1 MQVRNP
7 ASRYLTLSLDMA
19 GKRAVLAGGG
29 RVAARKATVLREAG
43 MELLIIAPTLDP
55 LLAAW
60 ASTADLSWHR
70 RPWQAGDTNG
80 AALVIA
86 ATSDRD
92 VNRRVAL
99 EARNLGI
106 PVNVS
111 DRPDEGNC
119 RFPALLQR
127 GSLELA
133 ISTEGRSPAAA
144 VALRDM
150 LAELIGEE
158 YGEMLELLAIV
169 REKLLTLGM
178 PEAYNVQLV
187 KKLLAQGLAG
197 LLREGRQ
204 REAEAMISNLL
215 KHDSVLC
222 PLDPGP

>member
-1 MQVRNP
+1 
-7 ASRYLTLSLDMA
+7 
-19 GKRAVLAGGG
+19 
-29 RVAARKATVLREAG
+29 
-43 MELLIIAPTLDP
+43 
-55 LLAAW
+55 
-60 ASTADLSWHR
+60 
-70 RPWQAGDTNG
+70 
-80 AALVIA
+80 VIA

-99 EARNLGI
+99 EARKLGI

-169 REKLLTLGM
+169 REKLLTL
-178 PEAYNVQLV
+178 ECLTEHTRCNELV
-187 KKLLAQGLAG
+187 KNYWPRGLPVYCAKAD
-197 LLREGRQ
+197 E
-204 REAEAMISNLL
+204 REAQKL
-215 KHDSVLC
+215 
-222 PLDPGP
+222 

>member
-1 MQVRNP
+1 
-7 ASRYLTLSLDMA
+7 
-19 GKRAVLAGGG
+19 
-29 RVAARKATVLREAG
+29 
-43 MELLIIAPTLDP
+43 
-55 LLAAW
+55 
-60 ASTADLSWHR
+60 
-70 RPWQAGDTNG
+70 
-80 AALVIA
+80 VIA

-99 EARNLGI
+99 EARKLGI

-187 KKLLAQGLAG
+187 KKLLEQGVAA
-197 LLREGRQ
+197 LLREGRKS
-204 REAEAMISNLL
+204 EAEAMIKTTLSF
-215 KHDSVLC
+215 
-222 PLDPGP
+222 DPGPRI

>member
-7 ASRYLTLSLDMA
+7 TFRYLTLNLDMA

-43 MELLIIAPTLDP
+43 MELLVIAPTLDP
-55 LLAAW
+55 LLATW
-60 ASTADLSWHR
+60 ASTGDLSWHR

-99 EARNLGI
+99 EARKLGI

-111 DRPDEGNC
+111 DRPDEGSC

-215 KHDSVLC
+215 KHDSVPC